1 MIITDEK
8 RASLKEAYQLIKN
21 GYYSYGYIMKKC
33 NISRIELE
41 ALRQGLHYKVK
52 MNLLMSRVSQIQDCM
67 SFDDISIIIR
77 GK

>member
-8 RASLKEAYQLIKN
+8 RVSLKEAYQLIKN
-21 GYYSYGYIMKKC
+21 GYYSFGYIMKKC
-33 NISRIELE
+33 NISIEESE

-52 MNLLMSRVSQIQDCM
+52 MNLLMTRISQIQDGM
-67 SFDDISIIIR
+67 SGDDISIIIR